1 MKRSKQVRYLS
12 VLTVYVPS
20 SQALIDMMRYERCCP
35 FEELDS
41 SRITSWASGSNKDRA
56 SLNHIVHLLR
66 FANDA
71 NQELSPRWQSFN
83 CRVLDEQPVDTF
95 VPLSLTEIVK
105 LMDPGVAVLDAAYAR
120 TADPKKVTRH
130 RAPRKVTT

>member
-41 SRITSWASGSNKDRA
+41 SRITSWASGSDKDRA
-56 SLNHIVHLLR
+56 SYNHIVHLLR
-66 FANDA
+66 FAHDA

-83 CRVLDEQPVDTF
+83 CRVLDEQPLDSF
-95 VPLSLTEIVK
+95 VPLSHTDIAR
-105 LMDPGVAVLDAAYAR
+105 LMDPKIAALDAAYGR
-120 TADPKKVTRH
+120 ITDPKTVTRH
-130 RAPRKVTT
+130 RTPRKGTT